1 GDVWVLRL
9 DAEGNLKWQKTYGGS
24 YLDGANTVILTEN
37 GDIIVAGA
45 TASFGTG
52 TPDYPNAWVLRLDE
66 NGNVKWQKAYGGS
79 DLDVATA
86 IALALNSDIIV
97 AGITNSSGTGK
108 DDFWVLRF
116 PPDGLIPGFSMDSEA
131 IIWNLAIQKSNSNA
145 TISDSEARVMD
156 SNAIVLNS
164 KAIITKVIEL
174 ETLKTTTTTTTTETT
189 TSTATTTTSQEQATE
204 TTEEENS
211 DICGPATFLVFVL
224 IGGVVTRIK
233 GEKC

>member
-1 GDVWVLRL
+1 
-9 DAEGNLKWQKTYGGS
+9 
-24 YLDGANTVILTEN
+24 
-37 GDIIVAGA
+37 
-45 TASFGTG
+45 
-52 TPDYPNAWVLRLDE
+52 
-66 NGNVKWQKAYGGS
+66 
-79 DLDVATA
+79 
-86 IALALNSDIIV
+86 
-97 AGITNSSGTGK
+97 
-108 DDFWVLRF
+108 
-116 PPDGLIPGFSMDSEA
+116 MDSEA

-204 TTEEENS
+204 TTKEENS